1 MWLLFPDSCQEKRH
15 NHSQSSISYI
25 CKLFLIVKALAVL
38 ESVPYLHLCCVYIV
52 TFQLTE

>member
-25 CKLFLIVKALAVL
+25 CKLFLIVEALAVL